1 MKKFLWTIA
10 GDKSFFR
17 LEHQVFNS
25 TSFFITLFAFI
36 ASTSNWIIG
45 LHPLTIWPGYLGG
58 LTSLVIFFLSRVK
71 RIFNVQISISYLVL
85 TMIFMCS
92 IYFFNEGSSGTILF
106 LIIMFLTIMLMIV
119 HPRYQFMVFALSYG
133 TILGLLWLEFLHPEW
148 IVAYESRL
156 VRLQDMIA
164 TIFLSM
170 LFTTIT
176 IVIFRTS
183 YIYERKQVNLQNTE
197 LLQLNRQIDL
207 QKAELERKAGELEQ
221 SILLANERNARIE
234 TLMKELHHRVKN
246 NLQVISS
253 LLALQYNRME
263 DDQARQSLMSSRT
276 RIEAMSLIHK
286 SLYQHENVTEVEM
299 HSYLKSLVQSV
310 AASYGREASIVSLD
324 VQLTNNMVD
333 IDRAI
338 PLGLIVNELLTNAC
352 KHAFNQKQDPGIRV
366 SFHQTGQY
374 GYVLRVADN
383 GQGMSDPDAAEN
395 SGSFGMKLVRTLVSQ
410 LDAEMELL
418 TDSGTEFI
426 IKIEA

>member
-1 MKKFLWTIA
+1 MKKWLWIIA
-10 GDKSFFR
+10 GDKTSFK

-58 LTSLVIFFLSRVK
+58 FTSLVIFYLSRFKKV
-71 RIFNVQISISYLVL
+71 FNVQITISYLLL
-85 TMIFMCS
+85 TMVFMCS
-92 IYFFNEGSSGTILF
+92 IYFFNDGSSGTIIY

-119 HPRYQFMVFALSYG
+119 HPRFQFLVFTISFG
-133 TILGLLWLEFLHPEW
+133 TILTLLWLEFRHPEW
-148 IVAYESRL
+148 VVAYESEQ
-156 VRLQDMIA
+156 VRMQDFAA
-164 TIFLSM
+164 TIFLST

-176 IVIFRTS
+176 VVIFRTS
-183 YIYERKQVNLQNTE
+183 YIYERKQVGRQNAE
-197 LLQLNRQIDL
+197 LLVLNRRIDL
-207 QKAELERKAGELEQ
+207 QKAELERKAKELEQ
-221 SILLANERNARIE
+221 SILLAHERNTRIE

-263 DDQARQSLMSSRT
+263 DNPARQSLMSSRT

-299 HSYLKSLVQSV
+299 ETYLKSLVQLV
-310 AASYGREASIVSLD
+310 AASYGREESHVSLH
-324 VQLTNNMVD
+324 VKLNNNMVD

-338 PLGLIVNELLTNAC
+338 PIGLIVNELLSNAC
-352 KHAFNQKQDPGIRV
+352 KHAFDEKQDTRIRV
-366 SFHQTGQY
+366 SFMQEGDA
-374 GYVLRVADN
+374 GYVLQVADN
-383 GQGMSDPDAAEN
+383 GQGMSIQDGVEKG
-395 SGSFGMKLVRTLVSQ
+395 GSFGMKLVRTLVSQ
-410 LDAEMELL
+410 LDAEMEVL
-418 TDSGTEFI
+418 TNEGTEFI

>member
-92 IYFFNEGSSGTILF
+92 IYFFNEGSSGTIIY

-119 HPRYQFMVFALSYG
+119 HPRFQFLVFALSFG
-133 TILGLLWLEFLHPEW
+133 TILVLLWLEFLHPEW
-148 IVAYESRL
+148 IVAYESKL
-156 VRLQDMIA
+156 VRLQDMTA

-221 SILLANERNARIE
+221 SILLANERNAKIE

-253 LLALQYNRME
+253 LLALQYNRMQ

-299 HSYLKSLVQSV
+299 DSYLKSLVQSV

-324 VQLTNNMVD
+324 VQLTNSMVD

-338 PLGLIVNELLTNAC
+338 PLGLIVNELLSNAF
-352 KHAFNQKQDPGIRV
+352 KHAFHYNQDPEIRV
-366 SFHQTGQY
+366 SFQQTGLS
-374 GYVLRVADN
+374 GFVLRVADN
-383 GQGMSDPDAAEN
+383 GQGMGDPDAAEN
-395 SGSFGMKLVRTLVSQ
+395 TGSFGMKLVRTLVSQ

-418 TDSGTEFI
+418 TDFGTEFI
-426 IKIEA
+426 IKIDA